1 MTARVTVLQN
11 GFRVATDS
19 MPGLRTAAVAV
30 HVGAGARNET
40 ESQNGIAHFL
50 EHMAF
55 KGTRSR
61 SALQIAETIE
71 DVGGALN
78 AYTSRETTAYLAAV
92 LDENVPLAV
101 ELIADILQNSVFDP
115 EEIELE
121 RGVILNE
128 IGECEDSPSDVV
140 FDALQATA
148 YPDQPFGRPI
158 IGTAERVRR
167 FRRGDIVEYVGQH
180 YAPERM
186 ILTAA
191 GAVEHET
198 VVRLARE
205 HFAGAARKPLSSPPP
220 CQFAGGEHRREKTM
234 EQAQFTLA
242 FEGPPLLTEWDAAA
256 RVYGVLLG
264 GGSSSRLFTEAR
276 EKRGLC
282 YSVSAY
288 AAPSSD
294 TGMFVLQASTGERE
308 IAELAQ
314 LCADEVRKSADG
326 LTDREV
332 SRAKTQIRVGLL
344 MGYESPA
351 YRIERMAA
359 LLALTGTV
367 EPIDDT
373 IARYDSVTCENVET
387 FAAGLAA
394 RGAAAMAVYGPVSN
408 APSLESLLRRMAP

>member
-1 MTARVTVLQN
+1 MTAQVTVLEN
-11 GFRVATDS
+11 GLRVATDN
-19 MPGLRTAAVAV
+19 MPGLRTAAVSV
-30 HVGAGARNET
+30 HIGAGARNES

-61 SALQIAETIE
+61 SAFQIAAAIE

-78 AYTSRETTAYLAAV
+78 AYTSRETTAYIAAV
-92 LDENVPLAV
+92 LDEDVPLAV
-101 ELIADILQNSVFDP
+101 ELIADILRNSVFDP

-128 IGECEDSPSDVV
+128 IGEYEDSPPDVV

-158 IGTAERVRR
+158 VGTAERVRQ
-167 FRRGDIVEYVGQH
+167 FRRDDIVAYVSQH

-191 GAVEHET
+191 GAVEHDT
-198 VVRLARE
+198 VVSLARA
-205 HFAGAARKPLSSPPP
+205 HFADAAPIPVASPPP
-220 CQFAGGEHRREKTM
+220 CRFSGGENRREKAM
-234 EQAQFTLA
+234 EQAQFALA
-242 FEGPPLLTEWDAAA
+242 FEGPPLLSEWDAAS

-264 GGSSSRLFTEAR
+264 GGSTSRLFTEAR

-282 YSVSAY
+282 YSISAH

-294 TGMFVLQASTGERE
+294 TGMFVLHASTGERE
-308 IAELAQ
+308 IAELAL
-314 LCADEVRKSADG
+314 LCADEIRNSADS
-326 LTDREV
+326 LTEREV
-332 SRAKTQIRVGLL
+332 NRAKTQIRVSLL

-359 LLALTGTV
+359 MLALTGRV

-373 IARYDSVTCENVET
+373 IARYQAVTRET
-387 FAAGLAA
+387 VARFAAGLANSH
-394 RGAAAMAVYGPVSN
+394 AAAMALYGPVSN
-408 APSLESLLRRMAP
+408 APPLASLLTRMAP

>member
-1 MTARVTVLQN
+1 MTAQVSVLEN
-11 GFRVATDS
+11 GFRVATDN
-19 MPGLRTAAVAV
+19 MPGLRTAAVSV

-40 ESQNGIAHFL
+40 AAQNGIAHFL

-55 KGTRSR
+55 KGTKTR
-61 SALQIAETIE
+61 SAFQIAETIE

-78 AYTSRETTAYLAAV
+78 AYTSREATAYLAAV

-101 ELIADILQNSVFDP
+101 ELIADILRNSVFDP

-128 IGECEDSPSDVV
+128 IGEYEDSPPDVV
-140 FDALQATA
+140 FDALQSTA
-148 YPDQPFGRPI
+148 YPNQPFGRPI
-158 IGTAERVRR
+158 IGTAERVRQ
-167 FRRGDIVEYVGQH
+167 FRRDDIIEYVSRH
-180 YAPERM
+180 YVPERM
-186 ILTAA
+186 ILAAA

-198 VVRLARE
+198 VVSLARE
-205 HFAGAARKPLSSPPP
+205 HFGNAARRPVSSPPP
-220 CQFAGGEHRREKTM
+220 CRFAGGEHRREKTM
-234 EQAQFTLA
+234 EQAQFALA
-242 FEGPPLLTEWDAAA
+242 FEGPPLLSEWDAAA

-282 YSVSAY
+282 YSISAH

-294 TGMFVLQASTGERE
+294 TGMFVLHASTGERE

-314 LCADEVRKSADG
+314 LCADEIRKSAKT
-326 LTDREV
+326 LTEREV
-332 SRAKTQIRVGLL
+332 NRAKTQIRVGLL

-359 LLALTGTV
+359 MLALTGKV

-373 IARYDSVTCENVET
+373 IARYEAVSSESVAR
-387 FAAGLAA
+387 FAARLAA
-394 RGAAAMAVYGPVSN
+394 ENAAAMAVYGPVSN
-408 APSLESLLRRMAP
+408 APPLKSLLSRMAP